1 MKGYWIVKANT
12 INVEKQNEYAPL
24 ASIAVKKYGGRYL
37 VRGGESITKE
47 GIEYERNVIIEFD
60 SYQLAQEAYASKEY
74 DNAKSVLG
82 SDKDRILTIVE
93 GTEEWTIKLMF

>member
-47 GIEYERNVIIEFD
+47 GIEYERNVVIEFD
-60 SYQLAQEAYASKEY
+60 SYQLAQEDYAS
-74 DNAKSVLG
+74 
-82 SDKDRILTIVE
+82 
-93 GTEEWTIKLMF
+93 EEFDT

>member
-37 VRGGESITKE
+37 VRGGQSITKE
-47 GIEYERNVIIEFD
+47 GIEYERNVVIEFD
-60 SYQLAQEAYASKEY
+60 SYQLAQEAYASEEY

-82 SDKDRILTIVE
+82 NDKDRVLTIVE
-93 GTEEWTIKLMF
+93 GAE

>member
-47 GIEYERNVIIEFD
+47 GIEYERNVVIEFD
-60 SYQLAQEAYASKEY
+60 SYQSAQEAYASKEY

-82 SDKDRILTIVE
+82 NDKDRILTIVE
-93 GTEEWTIKLMF
+93 GT

>member
-47 GIEYERNVIIEFD
+47 GIEYERNVVIEFD
-60 SYQLAQEAYASKEY
+60 SYQLAQDAYKSEEY
-74 DNAKSVLG
+74 TYAKSILG
-82 SDKDRILTIVE
+82 DDKDRVLTIVE
-93 GTEEWTIKLMF
+93 GAE

>member
-47 GIEYERNVIIEFD
+47 GIEYERNVVIEFD
-60 SYQLAQEAYASKEY
+60 SYQLAQDAYKSEEY
-74 DNAKSVLG
+74 TYAKSILG
-82 SDKDRILTIVE
+82 DDKDRVLTIVE
-93 GTEEWTIKLMF
+93 GVE

>member
-47 GIEYERNVIIEFD
+47 GIEYERNVVIEFD
-60 SYQLAQEAYASKEY
+60 SYQLAQEAYASEEY
-74 DNAKSVLG
+74 DNTKSVLG
-82 SDKDRILTIVE
+82 NDKDRILTIVE
-93 GTEEWTIKLMF
+93 GT